1 RRTAGGGLPTRAA
14 EGVPVAA
21 GGTAA
26 RVTVTMTLAVTPDQ
40 PLPAEAA
47 QVRRAVACA
56 TAHELGLGIAAEW
69 EGSHPPGHAR
79 HAGVG
84 T

>member
-1 RRTAGGGLPTRAA
+1 MPADT
-14 EGVPVAA
+14 
-21 GGTAA
+21 
-26 RVTVTMTLAVTPDQ
+26 RVTVTMTLAVTLDQ

-47 QVRRAVACA
+47 QVRRAVAYA

-79 HAGVG
+79 HPGVG